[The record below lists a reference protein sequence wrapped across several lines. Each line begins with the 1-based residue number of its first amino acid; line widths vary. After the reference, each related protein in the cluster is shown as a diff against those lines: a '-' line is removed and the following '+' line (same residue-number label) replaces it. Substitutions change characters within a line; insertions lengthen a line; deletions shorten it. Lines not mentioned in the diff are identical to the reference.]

1 MDKDTVERPRNRLLS
16 EAEEAWQYLGVS
28 YWTLRGLR
36 LAGKLPYVKFNRCLY
51 YDVRDLDR
59 FIETNKF
66 QEDP

>member
-1 MDKDTVERPRNRLLS
+1 MQSVDRLHKRLLD
-16 EAEEAWQYLGVS
+16 EKTGAPKYLGVS

-36 LAGKLPYVKFNRCLY
+36 CAGRLPYVKFNRRVY